1 MKAARNQRWCDLS
14 PRQRAGITAV
24 GAVQLA
30 LLGAA
35 LLDLARRPSAKVN
48 GSKRVWAAVSFVN
61 FVGPLAYFVFG
72 RRR

>member
-1 MKAARNQRWCDLS
+1 MGPGWKKRWTEAS
-14 PRQRAGITAV
+14 MPQRAGIMGA

-35 LLDLARRPSAKVN
+35 LSDLAQRPSAEVN

-61 FVGPLAYFVFG
+61 FVGPLAYFAFG